1 MCLWGF
7 TVRGCLSRHF
17 LLFVAEQRQT
27 VAPERR
33 TVRYTGFNFR
43 LEVGK
48 DFKKSSFFW
57 GKKLIKSRL
66 VTSILNVF
74 SWIIPFQC
82 KHWGKLCSSILSPFK
97 ALKWNTRISFTLK
110 GHIIFFVSFS
120 ISSYQTFVSSIQ
132 DENIN
137 IRWIRNRA
145 SVNGS
150 HFSNCPSQ
158 SRCYKKLHNC
168 CCLNFSWRWKCG
180 LYKHLRQKD
189 LESKHKW

>member
-1 MCLWGF
+1 MII
-7 TVRGCLSRHF
+7 
-17 LLFVAEQRQT
+17 LL
-27 VAPERR
+27 
-33 TVRYTGFNFR
+33 
-43 LEVGK
+43 
-48 DFKKSSFFW
+48 

-120 ISSYQTFVSSIQ
+120 ISSYQTFVSSIK

-137 IRWIRNRA
+137 MRWVRNRA

-168 CCLNFSWRWKCG
+168 CCLNFQTSQTKG
-180 LYKHLRQKD
+180 LRIKTWMYKIDLYHYNFFFFNLIFFPQK
-189 LESKHKW
+189 